1 MTFKPANKDEQLN
14 LLTAIR
20 KKLLAEIVNRPNLLM
35 QIVHIEPLGV
45 KEAIGDPAPYK
56 DFALQRGEER
66 LTEAT
71 IIGFK
76 GQAFTSYPCRWRG
89 TLDEALNLSLDSEK
103 NRAIFVATAN
113 ALGRLLNLCD
123 RTIHCKDQGP
133 DKCGREMAEYIASQF
148 GSEINIGIVGYQP
161 AIVKHMVN
169 FFGNDRV
176 FVTDLNPDNIGNE
189 VFGVKILN
197 GSSCLVELA
206 KKLSDR
212 PYNGFY
218 FNQRHIK
225 RNIGRFQRI
234 RRKTL
239 HIRYNCSSATQN
251 SWHRKAMFRSNIIV

>member
-76 GQAFTSYPCRWRG
+76 GQAFTSYPSRWRG

-148 GSEINIGIVGYQP
+148 GSEINIGIIGYQP

-206 KKLSDR
+206 KNCHIGLITGSTLINGTLNEILDVFKEYGVK
-212 PYNGFY
+212 PYIYGTTAALPPKILGIERLCFEA
-218 FNQRHIK
+218 I
-225 RNIGRFQRI
+225 
-234 RRKTL
+234 
-239 HIRYNCSSATQN
+239 
-251 SWHRKAMFRSNIIV
+251 